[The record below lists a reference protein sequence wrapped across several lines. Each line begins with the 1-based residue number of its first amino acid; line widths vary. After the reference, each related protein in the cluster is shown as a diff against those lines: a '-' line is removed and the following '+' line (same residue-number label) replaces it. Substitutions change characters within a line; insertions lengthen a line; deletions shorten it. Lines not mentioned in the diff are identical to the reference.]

1 MVYKLLAA
9 DMDDTLLNENGEM
22 TPRTQSALHRL
33 VDANVYFVPATG
45 RAFANM
51 GGVVSMFENSKK
63 DLPFI
68 LYNGA
73 LVKLH
78 QSKEV
83 LFSAYLDSKDA
94 IEVVKMGVEKN
105 IPVRICTDEQMYF
118 ATDSDEARAYQK
130 KVNFKVEIIG
140 TRPENNIDVLAE
152 QGIIKIVWLDDPT
165 RIRGYQD
172 DISNHFSGRVNAHTS
187 VPKQMEFVH
196 ISASK
201 AIALEKI
208 GERLGIAKEEMI
220 SVGDGYNDLSMLK
233 YAGYSV
239 AMGNAPDDIK
249 SVCSHVTLP
258 NTEDGVAVFID
269 KFFEEGRFNKS

>member
-1 MVYKLLAA
+1 MSYKLLAA
-9 DMDDTLLNENGEM
+9 DMDDTLLDDKGKM
-22 TPRTQSALHRL
+22 TLPTQTALHKL
-33 VDANVYFVPATG
+33 VDAGIYFVPATG

-83 LFSAYLDSKDA
+83 LFSAYLDSNDA
-94 IEVVKMGVEKN
+94 IEVVRMGVERN
-105 IPVRICTDEQMYF
+105 IPVRICTDDSMYF
-118 ATDSDEARAYQK
+118 ATDSDEFRAYQK
-130 KVNFKVEIIG
+130 KVNFKVEIVG
-140 TRPENNIDVLAE
+140 TNANNSIDVLAE
-152 QGIIKIVWLDDPT
+152 QGIIKIVWIDDPA

-172 DISNHFSGRVNAHTS
+172 ELSNHFAGRVNAHTS

-208 GERLGIAKEEMI
+208 GERLGIDKNEMI
-220 SVGDGYNDLSMLK
+220 AVGDGYNDLSMLK

-239 AMGNAPDDIK
+239 AMGNAPEDIK
-249 SVCSHVTLP
+249 SVCSYVTLP
-258 NTEDGVAVFID
+258 NTEDGVAAFID
-269 KFFEEGRFNKS
+269 KFFEQGKFF